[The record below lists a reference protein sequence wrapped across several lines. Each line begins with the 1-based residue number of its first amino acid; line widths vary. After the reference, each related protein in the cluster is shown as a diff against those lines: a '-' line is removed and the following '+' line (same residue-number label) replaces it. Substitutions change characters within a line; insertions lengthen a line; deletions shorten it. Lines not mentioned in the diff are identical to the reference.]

1 VAGSVRSPKAS
12 AAAAAYTF
20 PDDGSVLTAQ
30 TVTSNSAKR
39 IGTVSRAA
47 ASAGLAKLS
56 LFGGEITADAVT
68 SHARAAAGTVSSSG
82 DFDQTTVTNLVVLG
96 QPVTATPDLRVPLAD
111 WGYAVFLA
119 EGVEPG
125 NPLLAPSY
133 RGWVTA
139 VAVHLVQAHGGLPA
153 GSQILIGYAEAS
165 VRRPAPLPTPQTTVS
180 AAPLQPPAVGGAPSV
195 ASTRSSAREGER
207 LPQAPEPKQSR
218 NGIPAPL
225 ILPPPNVRP
234 ELTAGRY
241 VFPVYGPSAYTDT
254 FGAPRADVGYHHGDD
269 IFAPLGAPLLA
280 VADGTVF
287 SIGWNNLGGYRLW
300 LRDAQGNEFYYAH
313 LSAYTTLAVNGRHVH
328 PGDVLGFV
336 GNTGDAITTPYHL
349 HFEVHPVSFLYLGY
363 DGAVDPTSYLN
374 AWRRLTDIRIGP
386 AGGWAPAV
394 APVSSTPTP
403 GAILLQSTDISS
415 ADGLDPGSLQRALAA
430 VANEGDAALVGG
442 AGVLPR
448 G

>member
-1 VAGSVRSPKAS
+1 MAARLAACLVVAAMLLAAGSAGAAPERRATALARAFTVEIAVPGSQPVVAGGVQSPKAS
-12 AAAAAYTF
+12 TVAAAYTF

-30 TVTSNSAKR
+30 AVTSNAAKR
-39 IGTVSRAA
+39 IGALARAA

-68 SHARAAAGTVSSSG
+68 THARAAARAAGASG

-119 EGVEPG
+119 EGIEPG
-125 NPLLAPSY
+125 SPLDAPSY

-139 VAVHLVQAHGGLPA
+139 IAVHLVQAHGGLPA

-165 VRRPAPLPTPQTTVS
+165 ARRPAPLPAAPSTVS
-180 AAPLQPPAVGGAPSV
+180 AVPLRPPAVGGAPSV
-195 ASTRSSAREGER
+195 ASTRSSMREGAR

-234 ELTAGRY
+234 ALTAGHY

-287 SIGWNNLGGYRLW
+287 SVGWNNLGGYRLW

-313 LSAYTTLAVNGRHVH
+313 LSAYTPLAVNGAHVH
-328 PGDVLGFV
+328 AGDVLGFM
-336 GNTGDAITTPYHL
+336 GNTGDAEGTP
-349 HFEVHPVSFLYLGY
+349 
-363 DGAVDPTSYLN
+363 
-374 AWRRLTDIRIGP
+374 
-386 AGGWAPAV
+386 
-394 APVSSTPTP
+394 
-403 GAILLQSTDISS
+403 
-415 ADGLDPGSLQRALAA
+415 
-430 VANEGDAALVGG
+430 
-442 AGVLPR
+442 
-448 G
+448 